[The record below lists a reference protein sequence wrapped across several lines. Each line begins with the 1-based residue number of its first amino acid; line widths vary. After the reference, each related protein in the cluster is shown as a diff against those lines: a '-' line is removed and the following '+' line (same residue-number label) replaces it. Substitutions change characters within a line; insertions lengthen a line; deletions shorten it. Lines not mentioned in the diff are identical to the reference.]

1 MADLLF
7 LSFAILLVVGGLGLM
22 VYGLVS
28 VARDNY
34 KPRHTRSTY
43 IPPRK
48 KR

>member
-1 MADLLF
+1 MGDLL
-7 LSFAILLVVGGLGLM
+7 LLTLAIMLVLGGFALMIYTLVG
-22 VYGLVS
+22 

-43 IPPRK
+43 LPP

>member
-1 MADLLF
+1 MVDVLF
-7 LSFAILLVVGGLGLM
+7 LSLAILLVVGGFGLM
-22 VYGLVS
+22 AYGLVS

-43 IPPRK
+43 IPLRK